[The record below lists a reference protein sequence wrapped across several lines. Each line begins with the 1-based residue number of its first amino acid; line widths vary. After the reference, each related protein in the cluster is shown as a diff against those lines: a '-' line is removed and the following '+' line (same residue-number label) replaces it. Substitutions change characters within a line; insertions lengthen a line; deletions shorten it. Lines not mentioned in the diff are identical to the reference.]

1 MRNVT
6 PSPIEVLEAV
16 YFAAHDLMQ
25 LAQSPTGAILRP
37 TPSALLLMRAIDRA
51 GQPMTIAYVAER
63 MGYSI
68 QNASAMVRRL
78 VRDGW
83 LRVVGSA
90 KKAHEKAVELTERG
104 LWVLDTSLDRVA
116 PHLREA
122 TNILRSPKLR
132 ALLRYLRKL
141 SKAAGRVDIG
151 MDPIAL
157 GRAELGAPEMRDEEE
172 ERQRRAYLG
181 ILKLS
186 QTWGIPLEDLR
197 KMGHHVPDPPGQ
209 RRRNPEPRPPPPA
222 EPSDIGDAFW
232 NSTDDDD

>member
-6 PSPIEVLEAV
+6 PSPIEVLEAL

-83 LRVVGSA
+83 LLVLWSA
-90 KKAHEKAVELTERG
+90 KNAFVNDTAPTESG

-116 PHLREA
+116 PH
-122 TNILRSPKLR
+122 
-132 ALLRYLRKL
+132 
-141 SKAAGRVDIG
+141 
-151 MDPIAL
+151 
-157 GRAELGAPEMRDEEE
+157 
-172 ERQRRAYLG
+172 
-181 ILKLS
+181 
-186 QTWGIPLEDLR
+186 
-197 KMGHHVPDPPGQ
+197 
-209 RRRNPEPRPPPPA
+209 
-222 EPSDIGDAFW
+222 
-232 NSTDDDD
+232 

>member
-68 QNASAMVRRL
+68 QNGSAMLRRL
-78 VRDGW
+78 LRDWW

-90 KKAHEKAVELTERG
+90 KIVFLKATATTERG
-104 LWVLDTSLDRVA
+104 LWVLDTSLDRV
-116 PHLREA
+116 
-122 TNILRSPKLR
+122 
-132 ALLRYLRKL
+132 
-141 SKAAGRVDIG
+141 
-151 MDPIAL
+151 
-157 GRAELGAPEMRDEEE
+157 
-172 ERQRRAYLG
+172 
-181 ILKLS
+181 
-186 QTWGIPLEDLR
+186 
-197 KMGHHVPDPPGQ
+197 
-209 RRRNPEPRPPPPA
+209 
-222 EPSDIGDAFW
+222 
-232 NSTDDDD
+232 